1 MFKRILLALDGSES
15 GQVAIS
21 FTIALAASCQ
31 AEVRIIHV
39 SQGELGGWGLTWVTP
54 YDARYL
60 VDDATLQFRCSWVTA
75 TGAALLAPA
84 TTTRSVSES
93 IVDEARHWAADA
105 IVLGSRRRCG
115 LRRVSSRGV
124 REQVTRLSC
133 LPVLTAPAPLR
144 VAGDELVLELATGPG
159 RDGPTSRL
167 HR

>member
-31 AEVRIIHV
+31 AEVRIVHV
-39 SQGELGGWGLTWVTP
+39 SQGELDGRGLTCMTP

-60 VDDATLQFRCSWVTA
+60 VDDATLRFRCAWVTA
-75 TGAALLAPA
+75 TGVAQLAP
-84 TTTRSVSES
+84 TTTRSMSES
-93 IVDEARHWAADA
+93 IADEARRWAADV
-105 IVLGSRRRCG
+105 IVLGSRRSRG
-115 LRRVSSRGV
+115 ARRVTSRGV

-144 VAGDELVLELATGPG
+144 VTSADPVLELATGPD
-159 RDGPTSRL
+159 RHGPISRL

>member
-21 FTIALAASCQ
+21 FTIALAASNQAQVRIVHVTQ
-31 AEVRIIHV
+31 AELDGR
-39 SQGELGGWGLTWVTP
+39 GLTCITP

-60 VDDATLQFRCSWVTA
+60 VDDATLRFRCSWITA
-75 TGAALLAPA
+75 TGAARIAPT
-84 TTTRSVSES
+84 TTTRCVSES
-93 IVDEARHWAADA
+93 IADEARRWGADA

-115 LRRVSSRGV
+115 VRRVTSRGV

-144 VAGDELVLELATGPG
+144 VTSADLVQELAPASGGRGPING
-159 RDGPTSRL
+159 L
-167 HR
+167 HH